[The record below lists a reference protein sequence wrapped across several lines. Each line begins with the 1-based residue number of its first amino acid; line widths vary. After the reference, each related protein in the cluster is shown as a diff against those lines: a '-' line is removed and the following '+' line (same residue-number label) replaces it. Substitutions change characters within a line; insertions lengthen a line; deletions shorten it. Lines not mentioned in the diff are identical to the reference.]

1 MSRRTS
7 IVNKLVDKLK
17 LIDGTGSFKSNLYG
31 NAYAQLKFWDECLN
45 FPSIYVTPGQESREY
60 HPGEFKWGFLNI
72 CIKVY
77 VKDPENT
84 QQQLENLIEDIE
96 SVIDSN
102 RVLVYDEVNSY
113 ETTEILIQS
122 IVTDE
127 GLLLP
132 YGVGEVT
139 IQVRYPIM

>member
-1 MSRRTS
+1 LSRRTS
-7 IVNKLVDKLK
+7 IVNKLVEKLK
-17 LIDGTGSFKSNLYG
+17 LIDGTGTFKSNLYG
-31 NAYAQLKFWDECLN
+31 NAHAALKFWDEIN
-45 FPSIYVTPGQESREY
+45 QFPAIYVTPGQESREY
-60 HPGEFKWGFLNI
+60 HPGDFKWGFLNV

-77 VKDPENT
+77 VKDPET
-84 QQQLENLIEDIE
+84 SQQQLEDLLEDIE